1 MHSFVIFSAMWK
13 VQHEFSI
20 FWKLQCR
27 FITKNDLKF
36 STKLEVKSF
45 MFHNVQGEYRAVIAL
60 KWFAPNLVFSW
71 SVFPEMRDDKNH
83 TVCHAKNVKNHAW
96 FVIQKMSKIPL
107 LLWKDFGQNFRLA
120 EGLWSIPCL
129 MLVPSK
135 NENHKL

>member
-60 KWFAPNLVFSW
+60 RWFSTESCIQLICIPWDERWQKSHSLSCQKCQK
-71 SVFPEMRDDKNH
+71 SRMICYP
-83 TVCHAKNVKNHAW
+83 KNVENPAT
-96 FVIQKMSKIPL
+96 FVEGFWPEFQARGRFMKYSMS
-107 LLWKDFGQNFRLA
+107 DFQT
-120 EGLWSIPCL
+120 
-129 MLVPSK
+129 PSAI
-135 NENHKL
+135 